1 MDDGTGLKSRWWII
15 YTNNEIIT
23 VMMKRP
29 RVFPVLTILLLL
41 ITNQSNMA
49 NIFTQK
55 TETPQYRVIRKLD
68 KVEIR
73 EYPDLILASTNMGDS
88 YSGNSGRGFSTV
100 AGYIFGANEKSE
112 KISMTSP
119 VVVDMAD
126 TMKMSFI
133 MPSEYEMEDLPSP
146 SNPKVELQR
155 QSSRVLAVISFGGWA
170 NDEKLAEYREMLKA
184 ELEKHQI
191 SSKGYYMFMGYN
203 PPYRLINRRNELA
216 VEIESPED

>member
-1 MDDGTGLKSRWWII
+1 MDDGTGLKGRWWII
-15 YTNNEIIT
+15 NADNEIMT
-23 VMMKRP
+23 VKMKSLTF
-29 RVFPVLTILLLL
+29 FPVLTILLLV

-55 TETPQYRVIRKLD
+55 TETPEYRVIRKLD

-73 EYPDLILASTNMGDS
+73 EYPDLILASTKMGDS

-100 AGYIFGANEKSE
+100 AGYIFGGNEKSE

-146 SNPKVELQR
+146 NNPKVELQR
-155 QSSRVLAVISFGGWA
+155 QSSRVLAVIGFSGWA
-170 NDEKLAEYREMLKA
+170 NDGKLTEYREMLKA
-184 ELEKHQI
+184 ELEKYHI
-191 SSKGYYMFMGYN
+191 KPKGHYMFLGYN
-203 PPYRLINRRNELA
+203 PPYRLINRRNEVA
-216 VEIESPED
+216 VEIESLED

>member
-1 MDDGTGLKSRWWII
+1 
-15 YTNNEIIT
+15 
-23 VMMKRP
+23 
-29 RVFPVLTILLLL
+29 TILLLL

-73 EYPDLILASTNMGDS
+73 QYPELILASTKMGDS

-100 AGYIFGANEKSE
+100 AGYIFGGNEKSE

-155 QSSRVLAVISFGGWA
+155 QSSRLLAVISFGGWA
-170 NDEKLAEYREMLKA
+170 SDEKLAEYREVLKA

-191 SSKGYYMFMGYN
+191 KPKGHYMFMGYN

-216 VEIESPED
+216 VEIESLED